1 MKFSIRKHVLLLL
14 ALVIPFQ
21 TYADMSIKL
30 KWLPSID
37 LEELDWIDET
47 DLMKKNFS
55 IEINDLRTSGNEVG
69 SNIED
74 RSRTKLV
81 TTETDLPSWLKNRL
95 TFCLSNYG
103 FIFNESN
110 PADFSIRFDIIDYY
124 VTEDNI
130 YKGKLKAKVYLK
142 NSSGETLWE
151 DLIVGKSSPWGKS
164 FSKENYLNVL
174 SNVIIDG
181 VKVLL
186 KDTAFISSLDK
197 KSPVR
202 TEKST
207 DI

>member
-1 MKFSIRKHVLLLL
+1 MTASIRKHALLLL
-14 ALVIPFQ
+14 ALVLPFQ
-21 TYADMSIKL
+21 IFGDMSLKL
-30 KWLPSID
+30 NWFPSID

-47 DLMKKNFS
+47 DLMKKNFK
-55 IEINDLRTSGNEVG
+55 IEINDLRTTGKEVG

-81 TTETDLPSWLKNRL
+81 TTETDIPGWLKNRF

-103 FIFNESN
+103 FIFNESS
-110 PADFSIRFDIIDYY
+110 PADFTIRFDVIDYY
-124 VTEDNI
+124 VTEDNM

-142 NSSGETLWE
+142 NSSGEVIWE
-151 DLIVGKSSPWGKS
+151 DVIVGKSSPWGKS
-164 FSKENYLNVL
+164 YSKENYLNVL

-186 KDTAFISSLDK
+186 KDTAFFSSLDK
-197 KSPVR
+197 TSPV
-202 TEKST
+202 ENKKST